1 VAFAPAGGPWE
12 NASVTRDETPGNVWK
27 PCNVC
32 KKPIALGATYW
43 VCSVSTCNRKRTG
56 LSFCSVSCWD
66 AHLPFANHR
75 ESWAVEETAPA
86 TREAAAPPAVTS
98 RSTEK
103 KAGEGKRR
111 IVRPAPNAAEKAPS
125 ESNEVLII
133 ASRLKDFIRAESG
146 FNVSD
151 RVVGPLSDIVR
162 KNCRDAIRNARRDE
176 RKTVLDRDIPRE

>member
-1 VAFAPAGGPWE
+1 MSREESAG
-12 NASVTRDETPGNVWK
+12 SVWK

-32 KKPIALGATYW
+32 KQPIALGATYW

-75 ESWAVEETAPA
+75 ESWAVEERAPA
-86 TREAAAPPAVTS
+86 TREAEAPAAAAP
-98 RSTEK
+98 RSVEK
-103 KAGEGKRR
+103 KVGEGKRR
-111 IVRPAPNAAEKAPS
+111 IVRTTPAAPEKAPS
-125 ESNEVLII
+125 ESDEVLII

-151 RVVGPLSDIVR
+151 RVLKPLSDIVR
-162 KNCRDAIRNARRDE
+162 RSCREAIKNARRDE